1 MTVDE
6 FVDQTG
12 QITLVFRRP
21 LPNKG
26 RHRYDAKRLF
36 LVGSATAAFGVLTVP
51 ATVRKLV
58 FGRFWMLFGA
68 TDAPVVNRL
77 RPGV

>member
-26 RHRYDAKRLF
+26 RHRHYANGLIF
-36 LVGSATAAFGVLTVP
+36 VGSATSSSSALTVRT
-51 ATVRKLV
+51 TVRNSV
-58 FGRFWMLFGA
+58 FRCFRMLFGA
-68 TDAPVVNRL
+68 TDAPVINQL
-77 RPGV
+77 QP